1 MAGYGKFASPQDS
14 IQQVSTQLPST
25 YSGGDRFALD
35 AFSFQSSRKPGGAS
49 AQMGGGSYTNYF
61 EDHLAR
67 LHADI
72 EHTTRK
78 LELEQRR
85 LAKIDKDLA
94 SAETEFQTK
103 RSKYKQKAT
112 GREVDR
118 LTGCP
123 VVREERAARNEKQTS
138 QEDAVANKT
147 TQVRRPERQLE
158 LEIAS
163 FNQANAHND
172 QLRDNIDQLRKER
185 QLLDNVFRKMEKG
198 IRGSRRAIDD
208 LNSTIN
214 EDRSG
219 QDDAKQKCSALGK
232 MLERDRR
239 GFHEKTEELKKGI
252 REEAEKAKEQEL
264 LSRVGG
270 LSDQP
275 QGKGARRKTY
285 MVADEEEAFSE
296 SAMHRRILKISFL
309 NTIQRRHIKQH
320 QKNIEVFEQAFSTI
334 KSSTGIVDIGEIVRI
349 FVDLEQKNFSLLTYV
364 NQLNREIESTVIA
377 NRVLQDQLEGRQK
390 GELNSE
396 SRKSSALSEITTQ
409 ITKTHASTK
418 EKIQEGRELTK
429 ILGECRPHI
438 QGIVKYL
445 KEEIPNLVSVGYEG
459 DSPQMKSSPPDD
471 NEGVD
476 DEHAVPDSLLDHLT
490 YIEEALMLFRA
501 CLPPDAQRIW
511 AQPKLAAGTRAKHP
525 SDLPSANFTG
535 DDDDEDDDTG
545 QSESRPWTRKELAA
559 KAEQNIARRRR
570 KPGQQ
575 GKLPHEER
583 QREMDDT
590 PGERSQPSKD
600 NPGQVQSDPAAAN
613 GSFSKSPSILA
624 GGAPMEDAGGREDMW
639 WRGQG
644 QKKK

>member
-25 YSGGDRFALD
+25 YSGGNGFALD
-35 AFSFQSSRKPGGAS
+35 AFSFQSSRKPGAATS
-49 AQMGGGSYTNYF
+49 QMGGGSYTNYV

-67 LHADI
+67 LHHDI

-103 RSKYKQKAT
+103 RSKYK
-112 GREVDR
+112 V
-118 LTGCP
+118 L
-123 VVREERAARNEKQTS
+123 QTS
-138 QEDAVANKT
+138 QEDAVAAKT
-147 TQVRRPERQLE
+147 TQVRRLERQLE

-172 QLRDNIDQLRKER
+172 QLRENIDQLRKER

-208 LNSTIN
+208 LNLSIN

-219 QDDAKQKCSALGK
+219 HDDAKQKCSAVGK
-232 MLERDRR
+232 KLELDRR

-349 FVDLEQKNFSLLTYV
+349 FVALEQKNFSLLTYV

-377 NRVLQDQLEGRQK
+377 NRVLTDQLEGRQK

-409 ITKTHASTK
+409 ITKTNASTK
-418 EKIQEGRELTK
+418 EKKAEMKELGK
-429 ILGECRPHI
+429 KLGECRPHI
-438 QGIVKYL
+438 LGIVKYL
-445 KEEIPNLVSVGYEG
+445 KQEIPNLVSVGYEG
-459 DSPQMKSSPPDD
+459 DSPQMKASPPDESEDAEEEHD
-471 NEGVD
+471 N
-476 DEHAVPDSLLDHLT
+476 LLNHLT

-535 DDDDEDDDTG
+535 DDDDDDDDTG
-545 QSESRPWTRKELAA
+545 QVESRPWTRKELAA

-583 QREMDDT
+583 QREMDET

-600 NPGQVQSDPAAAN
+600 NPALVQSDTAAAN
-613 GSFSKSPSILA
+613 GSFSKSPSILG
-624 GGAPMEDAGGREDMW
+624 GGAPMEEAGGREEMW